1 VSLIFD
7 QVAVKKAGGYNLI
20 GVDAWLQLPLGEQYD
35 LITKSKVQFLRGGE
49 AVNTLEAVKSMA
61 AWKAARRKAVVGADT
76 SEATTV

>member
-1 VSLIFD
+1 MALIFD
-7 QVAVKKAGGYNLI
+7 QVAVKKSGGYNLI

-61 AWKAARRKAVVGADT
+61 AHKAARRKGAPGADE